1 MLYLQGYQVSH
12 SDQSTLWPGLQSRIS
27 YSITC
32 ILVIIWTDTY
42 FPGLTVILWPNCT
55 FETKLG
61 LLEFSWWYTSDL
73 PPRCIAA
80 NCIVALLA
88 YLQLFM
94 QPSTGVAW
102 RGFNQVGTSPFNP
115 APDENTCKYLTAGRR
130 TLFFQ
135 HLTRSKT
142 SAPIFGQVTD

>member
-1 MLYLQGYQVSH
+1 MTSLQGA
-12 SDQSTLWPGLQSRIS
+12 LLQI
-27 YSITC
+27 
-32 ILVIIWTDTY
+32 
-42 FPGLTVILWPNCT
+42 
-55 FETKLG
+55 
-61 LLEFSWWYTSDL
+61 
-73 PPRCIAA
+73 
-80 NCIVALLA
+80 CIVALLA

-142 SAPIFGQVTD
+142 SAVCTHFWTSNRLIVLCALTDSTLLTKGGPLPGVHTGLMKTISKSLATKSSQFHLNSEKVHALERNTILPG